1 MPVRALSPKNTSLAA
16 ISIFPFS
23 VIGQDDLP
31 PEQLAMLEQ
40 LPPDQRESI
49 KEKLRVATGLQGEIE
64 QAFEE
69 VISLVKKPELKDLKD
84 QDGYCSE
91 CIYGF
96 NFFQFSPS
104 TFAPSDDTPI
114 NSSYSMGPGDKLLVN
129 YYGSD
134 EKTEEVFV
142 NREGI
147 VVLPLLGPVN
157 VTGMT
162 YGEAS
167 KYIQDKAKSE
177 LIGTQINISIREV
190 RSVGVYVLGEAY
202 KPGKYLLSGLS
213 TVTNALFISGGVNK
227 KGSLRNIQI
236 KRDNKTVATYDFY
249 DFLLK
254 GSLDSEVT
262 LQDGDIIFIP
272 FIENSVIMGG
282 AFKRPHRYEFKE
294 GETLRDVV
302 ELAGGFD
309 TEVMDGSR
317 IELSTLDRS
326 ASTRSLTYLNLA
338 EDAKKLIKDGDVL
351 NVSFTSGLT
360 PQSITLT
367 GEVKNP
373 GEYSIRPG
381 ETILEIINR
390 AGGYTDEAYFQ
401 GAVFLRKAVAKS
413 QKEAFARSA
422 DQLENTIVDV
432 ITNNAGSS
440 ISESTLV
447 PLSNLITKLRL
458 EEPPGRMV
466 VDLDTLKLKTDPI
479 ANFPVKNRDSLF
491 IPERPS
497 FVSIVGEV
505 LNATT
510 VGFNPDLSVDEY
522 IDLAGGLND
531 AADRDK
537 IFVIL
542 PDGKSQLV
550 KRSLFSSSTYIL
562 PGSTIVI
569 TRDSRPFDA
578 ISLTQIITPILADLA
593 TSAAAIAAISD

>member
-1 MPVRALSPKNTSLAA
+1 MKKLYSKIAFALL
-16 ISIFPFS
+16 ISIFPYS

-294 GETLRDVV
+294 GETLGDVV

-440 ISESTLV
+440 IGESTLV

-531 AADRDK
+531 AAHRDK

-562 PGSTIVI
+562 PGRTIVI

>member
-1 MPVRALSPKNTSLAA
+1 MKKLYSKIAFALL
-16 ISIFPFS
+16 ISIFPYS

-190 RSVGVYVLGEAY
+190 RSVGGYVLGEAY

-440 ISESTLV
+440 IGESTLV

>member
-1 MPVRALSPKNTSLAA
+1 MKKLHSKIAFALL
-16 ISIFPFS
+16 ISILPYS

-338 EDAKKLIKDGDVL
+338 EDANKLIKDGDVL

>member
-1 MPVRALSPKNTSLAA
+1 MKKLYSKIAFALL
-16 ISIFPFS
+16 ISIFPYT

-338 EDAKKLIKDGDVL
+338 KDAKKLIKDGDVL

-466 VDLDTLKLKTDPI
+466 VDLDTLKLKTDPS

>member
-1 MPVRALSPKNTSLAA
+1 MKKLHSKIAFALL
-16 ISIFPFS
+16 ISIFPYS

-294 GETLRDVV
+294 GETLGDVV

-338 EDAKKLIKDGDVL
+338 KDAKKLIKDGDVL

-466 VDLDTLKLKTDPI
+466 VDLDILKLKTDPI

>member
-1 MPVRALSPKNTSLAA
+1 MKKLHLNIAFALL
-16 ISIFPFS
+16 ISIFPYS

>member
-1 MPVRALSPKNTSLAA
+1 MKKLHSKIAFALL
-16 ISIFPFS
+16 ISIFPYT

-338 EDAKKLIKDGDVL
+338 KDAKKLIKDGDVL

>member
-1 MPVRALSPKNTSLAA
+1 MKKLYSKIAFALL
-16 ISIFPFS
+16 ISIFPYT

-236 KRDNKTVATYDFY
+236 KRNNKTVATYDFY

-294 GETLRDVV
+294 GETLGDVV
-302 ELAGGFD
+302 KLAGGFD

>member
-1 MPVRALSPKNTSLAA
+1 MKKLHSKIAFALL
-16 ISIFPFS
+16 ISIFPYS
-23 VIGQDDLP
+23 VMGQDDLP

-236 KRDNKTVATYDFY
+236 KRNNKTVATYDFY

-338 EDAKKLIKDGDVL
+338 KDAKKLIKDGDVL

>member
-1 MPVRALSPKNTSLAA
+1 MKKLHLKIAFALL
-16 ISIFPFS
+16 ISIFPYS
-23 VIGQDDLP
+23 VIGQDELP

-309 TEVMDGSR
+309 TEVMDGAR

>member
-1 MPVRALSPKNTSLAA
+1 MKKLYSKIAFALL
-16 ISIFPFS
+16 ISIFPYS

-309 TEVMDGSR
+309 TEVMDGAR

-542 PDGKSQLV
+542 PDGKSKLV

>member
-1 MPVRALSPKNTSLAA
+1 MKKLHSKIAFALL
-16 ISIFPFS
+16 ISIFPYS

-294 GETLRDVV
+294 GETLGDVV
-302 ELAGGFD
+302 KLAGGFD

>member
-1 MPVRALSPKNTSLAA
+1 MKKLYSKIAFALL
-16 ISIFPFS
+16 ISIFPYS

-157 VTGMT
+157 LTGMT

-294 GETLRDVV
+294 GETLGDVV

-373 GEYSIRPG
+373 GDYSIRPG

-458 EEPPGRMV
+458 EETQGRMV

>member
-1 MPVRALSPKNTSLAA
+1 MKKLYQNFAFALL
-16 ISIFPFS
+16 ISIFPYS
-23 VIGQDDLP
+23 AIGQDDLP

-294 GETLRDVV
+294 GETLKDVV

-338 EDAKKLIKDGDVL
+338 KDAKKLIKDGDVL

>member
-1 MPVRALSPKNTSLAA
+1 MKKLHSKIAFALL
-16 ISIFPFS
+16 ISIFPYS

-294 GETLRDVV
+294 GETLGDVV
-302 ELAGGFD
+302 QLAGGFD
-309 TEVMDGSR
+309 TEVMDGAR

>member
-1 MPVRALSPKNTSLAA
+1 MKKLYSKIAFALL
-16 ISIFPFS
+16 ISIFPYS

-157 VTGMT
+157 LTGMT

-294 GETLRDVV
+294 GETLGDVV

-338 EDAKKLIKDGDVL
+338 KDAKKLIKDGDVL

-373 GEYSIRPG
+373 GDYSIRPG

-466 VDLDTLKLKTDPI
+466 VDLDILKLKTDPI

>member
-1 MPVRALSPKNTSLAA
+1 MKKLHSKIAFALL
-16 ISIFPFS
+16 ISIFPYS

-236 KRDNKTVATYDFY
+236 KRNNKTVATYDFY

-294 GETLRDVV
+294 GETLGDVV

>member
-1 MPVRALSPKNTSLAA
+1 MKKLYSKIAFALL
-16 ISIFPFS
+16 ISIFPYS

-162 YGEAS
+162 YGEAT

-249 DFLLK
+249 DFLLR
-254 GSLDSEVT
+254 GSLDSEIT

>member
-1 MPVRALSPKNTSLAA
+1 MKKLYSKITFALL
-16 ISIFPFS
+16 ISIFPYT

>member
-1 MPVRALSPKNTSLAA
+1 MKKLYSKIAFALL
-16 ISIFPFS
+16 ISIFPYS

-190 RSVGVYVLGEAY
+190 RAVGVYVLGEAY

>member
-1 MPVRALSPKNTSLAA
+1 MKKLYSKIAFALL
-16 ISIFPFS
+16 ISIFPYS

-202 KPGKYLLSGLS
+202 KPGKYLLSGVS

-282 AFKRPHRYEFKE
+282 AFKRPHRYEFKK
-294 GETLRDVV
+294 GETLGDVV
-302 ELAGGFD
+302 QLAGGFD
-309 TEVMDGSR
+309 TEVMDGAR

-367 GEVKNP
+367 GEVQNP

-497 FVSIVGEV
+497 LVSIVGEV

>member
-1 MPVRALSPKNTSLAA
+1 MKKLYSKIAFALL
-16 ISIFPFS
+16 ISIFPYS

-69 VISLVKKPELKDLKD
+69 VSSLVKKPELKDLKD

-167 KYIQDKAKSE
+167 NYIQDKAKSE

-294 GETLRDVV
+294 GETLGDVV
-302 ELAGGFD
+302 KLAGGFD

-440 ISESTLV
+440 IGESTLV

>member
-1 MPVRALSPKNTSLAA
+1 MKKLYSKIAFALL
-16 ISIFPFS
+16 ISIFPYS

-236 KRDNKTVATYDFY
+236 KRNNKTVATYDFY

-309 TEVMDGSR
+309 TEVMDGAR

>member
-1 MPVRALSPKNTSLAA
+1 MKKLYSKIAFALL
-16 ISIFPFS
+16 ISIFPYS

-294 GETLRDVV
+294 GETLGDVV

-381 ETILEIINR
+381 ESILEIINR